1 MVTPGTPRVHR
12 HDQGQGPEP
21 LSAKMPQQNTRLLSR
36 SPQSSGDHPALPTK
50 SLSLAPS
57 APHSFGVP
65 HVARV
70 AVPGIFQASKTCASV
85 PLERL
90 PLHPLSPTV
99 KQIQ

>member
-1 MVTPGTPRVHR
+1 
-12 HDQGQGPEP
+12 
-21 LSAKMPQQNTRLLSR
+21 MPQQNTRLLSR

-57 APHSFGVP
+57 APHSFAEGAP
-65 HVARV
+65 RHVARV